1 MRYLGIDYGL
11 KKMGLATSEGQI
23 AAPFKVL
30 EISGLNDAVSKTT
43 HVIKKENIDRVVIG
57 VPESGEAKTA
67 VRKFISKL
75 KESLKNKTVSVIE
88 APETL
93 SSISAKNLMID
104 LGLGEKARQKEDA
117 YAAAI
122 ILQDFLDSVA

>member
-11 KKMGLATSEGQI
+11 KKMGLAISEGQI

>member
-1 MRYLGIDYGL
+1 MRYLGVDYGL
-11 KKMGLATSEGQI
+11 KKMGLAISEGQI
-23 AAPFKVL
+23 ASPLKVL
-30 EISGLNDAVSKTT
+30 AINSLNDAISKITNI
-43 HVIKKENIDRVVIG
+43 IKQETIERVVIG

-67 VRKFISKL
+67 VRKFIAKL
-75 KESLKNKTVSVIE
+75 KESLKNKTVAVIE

-93 SSISAKNLMID
+93 SSNSAKNLMID